1 MRDGPHLHRAKIQ
14 SLNEDSA
21 DRVLAHL
28 NRGDLGELAKVPNT
42 TIQSWVRRQ
51 NIPGPCRR
59 PYEDDDEGNAAFR
72 SQFNDW
78 RTTYNLENC
87 VGSSD
92 QLAFVA
98 QFLQDHDRRPGP
110 VTDLR
115 LGFTP
120 FPKYPKALPA
130 LFYAFGKDRSLRS
143 LSLSQTQVSDLSW
156 LPGLLR
162 GNTTLT
168 YLDLSSNVLGEEAK
182 YIAPALRGNATL
194 RTLLLSG
201 SRDVDREECIAD
213 GEDIA
218 AAVASSGL
226 THLDLAFN
234 DFSVEAARVLI
245 SSVPSLRRLD
255 LRGNYFLSRDTDTA
269 GEMADLVLA
278 NRRLEVF
285 SRIPIRELQ
294 EQVCT
299 ELMLA
304 HQHLGVI
311 EAIVI
316 SHLAKDNTAL
326 KRLDLRSNQIEWDGA
341 LALADALRGD
351 NALTDLLIGE
361 CTEEGMAEIINA
373 ARERDR
379 LRFLS
384 LASSLG
390 SIGGEG
396 AEDEDERPMLSYAT
410 LMSLAGYVA
419 SSTSLQHLDLK
430 SIYIEEDEDL
440 WTALRQNRSLTS
452 LNLSDCNFIDDGY
465 LMEILDGDMPLTTL
479 NLSHNDLQ
487 PVLGTRILQ
496 AVSRKN
502 VMTDL
507 DLSDTLLTSLGLYG
521 EVAPSLIAN
530 TSLTAL
536 NLSDNALWWLP
547 SSAELDL
554 SDNELWWLT
563 SSAEL
568 ETIIRE
574 NSHLTTLKLA
584 NTGID
589 DSRALEL
596 LEALDKNTTLMHL
609 DMSKNYHIDVVAL
622 LEVAPSNLSR
632 VSIPSYTELHS
643 RSSQK

>member
-1 MRDGPHLHRAKIQ
+1 MRDGPHLYRAIQ
-14 SLNEDSA
+14 WLNEDSA

-28 NRGDLGELAKVPNT
+28 NRGDLGELAKVRNT

-98 QFLQDHDRRPGP
+98 QFLQDRDRRPGP

-182 YIAPALRGNATL
+182 HIAPALRGNATL
-194 RTLLLSG
+194 RTLLLPG
-201 SRDVDREECIAD
+201 SRDVDRKETSVD

-255 LRGNYFLSRDTDTA
+255 LRGNYDLSRDTDTA

-299 ELMLA
+299 ELMVAL
-304 HQHLGVI
+304 QDFGSI

-326 KRLDLRSNQIEWDGA
+326 ERLDLRTNQIEWDGA

-351 NALTDLLIGE
+351 NALTDLLIGD
-361 CTEEGMAEIINA
+361 CTEEGMDEIINA
-373 ARERDR
+373 ARERNR

-384 LASSLG
+384 LASSRLHPRWYPLA
-390 SIGGEG
+390 STI
-396 AEDEDERPMLSYAT
+396 T
-410 LMSLAGYVA
+410 SLAEYVA

-430 SIYIEEDEDL
+430 SIYIEEDEAL
-440 WTALRQNRSLTS
+440 WMALLQNRSLTS
-452 LNLSDCNFIDDGY
+452 LNLSDCDFIDDEY
-465 LMEILDGDMPLTTL
+465 LMEILERDAPLTTL
-479 NLSHNDLQ
+479 NLSHNNLQ

-521 EVAPSLIAN
+521 EVAQSLIAN

-536 NLSDNALWWLP
+536 NLSDNAICTSP
-547 SSAELDL
+547 TASAHL
-554 SDNELWWLT
+554 
-563 SSAEL
+563 A
-568 ETIIRE
+568 TIIRE
-574 NSHLTTLKLA
+574 NSHLTTLRLA

-589 DSRALEL
+589 DSRALDL
-596 LEALDKNTTLMHL
+596 LNALDENTTLMHL
-609 DMSKNYHIDVVAL
+609 DMSENDDIDVVKLL
-622 LEVAPSNLSR
+622 LEV
-632 VSIPSYTELHS
+632 
-643 RSSQK
+643 Q